1 MPGRILSRRW
11 DAGGGPRGRRCV
23 IFQQCRDIGR
33 DLFLAGLVGSHSGN
47 LSFRR
52 GAHLVVTRRGAML
65 GDLRPRDLV
74 VTGIEC
80 DDDAESLAST
90 ELPTHRA
97 IYRRTNAKAI
107 LHTHPPHGV
116 VLSFDQLEIVPVDAE
131 GSHLFDRIPVV
142 VAERAV
148 GSEEM
153 AEVISGALIDHEVC
167 MLRGHGLFAAGRSL
181 EEVYRL
187 TSAFE
192 AAARIG
198 YLARLARIDP
208 GWQPA
213 RAAAPDVLTES

>member
-1 MPGRILSRRW
+1 
-11 DAGGGPRGRRCV
+11 
-23 IFQQCRDIGR
+23 
-33 DLFLAGLVGSHSGN
+33 
-47 LSFRR
+47 
-52 GAHLVVTRRGAML
+52 ML

-74 VTGIEC
+74 VTGIEGV
-80 DDDAESLAST
+80 DDAAFLAST

-97 IYRRTNAKAI
+97 IYRRTDAKAV

-116 VLSFDQLEIVPVDAE
+116 VLSFDQLEIVPVDAA

-142 VAERAV
+142 VAERPV

-153 AEVISGALIDHEVC
+153 AEVISGALIDHQVC

-208 GWQPA
+208 GSQAA
-213 RAAAPDVLTES
+213 RATDSGVPAES